1 MALFELKIYGADDE
15 VKKTYETHR
24 IKYGLI
30 EDFIDLSK
38 DLEGKNQLQQFA
50 LMKPILKTLFPG
62 VTDEELRETDFIQVS
77 KVILSLYDVV
87 KNGYGSEEKN

>member
-1 MALFELKIYGADDE
+1 MALFELKVYGADDE
-15 VKKTYETHR
+15 IIKTYTTHR

-62 VTDEELRETDFIQVS
+62 ITDEDLREVDFVEVS
-77 KVILSLYDVV
+77 QVILKLYDVV